1 MWILRISCAERS
13 SNRDKILEIFHIDDP
28 GIKRSEINKEGCS
41 LLPGN
46 FGLGLKFGKVGIQE
60 VVHIG
65 KWELIETCRLLQRWG
80 VTCNEEY
87 LSITK
92 KH

>member
-1 MWILRISCAERS
+1 LIISCAERS

-28 GIKRSEINKEGCS
+28 GIKISKINKEGCS

-46 FGLGLKFGKVGIQE
+46 FELGLKFGKVEIQE

-65 KWELIETCRLLQRWG
+65 K
-80 VTCNEEY
+80 
-87 LSITK
+87 
-92 KH
+92 